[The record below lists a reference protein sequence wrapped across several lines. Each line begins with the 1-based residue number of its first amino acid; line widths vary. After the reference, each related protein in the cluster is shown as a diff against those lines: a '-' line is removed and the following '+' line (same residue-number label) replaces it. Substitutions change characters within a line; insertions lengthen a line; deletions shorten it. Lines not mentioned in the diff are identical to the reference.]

1 MFNFY
6 ITISPATMVFNI
18 FNIAIILA
26 LGSLVSSL
34 SEDLRSEIQQNGQKL
49 EILQRE
55 LEIVQEEIRNISSR

>member
-1 MFNFY
+1 
-6 ITISPATMVFNI
+6 MVFNI

-34 SEDLRSEIQQNGQKL
+34 SEDLRSEIQQNGQKADVV
-49 EILQRE
+49 QRK